1 MAALQ
6 QKNKELSDTDGL
18 PEGWEE
24 GKKIKYWRKQKEG
37 TGLPTE
43 PREMW
48 RMDEE
53 IKAECVIDL
62 WSSLAHWVIP

>member
-24 GKKIKYWRKQKEG
+24 RKEMEKILKEAVRNHRASYG
-37 TGLPTE
+37 T
-43 PREMW
+43 
-48 RMDEE
+48 
-53 IKAECVIDL
+53 
-62 WSSLAHWVIP
+62 